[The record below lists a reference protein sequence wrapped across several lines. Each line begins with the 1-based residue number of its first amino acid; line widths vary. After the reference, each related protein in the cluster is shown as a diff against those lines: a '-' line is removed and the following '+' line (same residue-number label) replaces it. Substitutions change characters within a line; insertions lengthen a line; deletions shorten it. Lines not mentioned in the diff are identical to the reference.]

1 MDPTI
6 WSVASS
12 FTVWHV
18 QDDIYVELPPIRP
31 KNNAEL
37 FTFNGYRNN
46 MLISYIVSR
55 ERERKKLCTGWYYL
69 SNQRYPMAFPVWNTH
84 LQISEP
90 SEGSARFLRVFK
102 QKKSHK
108 KPLAKEG
115 RYWWREKEEDG
126 SIWKRESHDAKRHP
140 KERTVPVICDSR
152 RRKPDTVEY
161 ILVKNMIFLLLN
173 DGFCEWNGY
182 QN

>member
-55 ERERKKLCTGWYYL
+55 EREKKNLCTGWYYL

-102 QKKSHK
+102 QKNPIKNLWLRKVVIGDERK
-108 KPLAKEG
+108 KRMVRFENAKVMTPSG
-115 RYWWREKEEDG
+115 
-126 SIWKRESHDAKRHP
+126 
-140 KERTVPVICDSR
+140 T
-152 RRKPDTVEY
+152 RKNARSP
-161 ILVKNMIFLLLN
+161 
-173 DGFCEWNGY
+173 
-182 QN
+182 

>member
-55 ERERKKLCTGWYYL
+55 ERERKKNCVPGDITYQIKDTPWPFRFKIPIF
-69 SNQRYPMAFPVWNTH
+69 RY
-84 LQISEP
+84 QS
-90 SEGSARFLRVFK
+90 
-102 QKKSHK
+102 
-108 KPLAKEG
+108 
-115 RYWWREKEEDG
+115 
-126 SIWKRESHDAKRHP
+126 HP
-140 KERTVPVICDSR
+140 KVVLDFYECLNKKNPIKNLWLRKVVIGDERKKRMVRFENAKVMTPSAT
-152 RRKPDTVEY
+152 RKNARSP
-161 ILVKNMIFLLLN
+161 
-173 DGFCEWNGY
+173 
-182 QN
+182 

>member
-55 ERERKKLCTGWYYL
+55 EREKKNCVPGDITYQIKDTPWPFRFEIPIFRYQSHPKVVLDFYDCLNKKNPIKNLWLRKVVIGDERKKRMVRFENAKVMT
-69 SNQRYPMAFPVWNTH
+69 
-84 LQISEP
+84 P
-90 SEGSARFLRVFK
+90 SGTRKNAR
-102 QKKSHK
+102 S
-108 KPLAKEG
+108 P
-115 RYWWREKEEDG
+115 
-126 SIWKRESHDAKRHP
+126 
-140 KERTVPVICDSR
+140 
-152 RRKPDTVEY
+152 
-161 ILVKNMIFLLLN
+161 
-173 DGFCEWNGY
+173 
-182 QN
+182 

>member
-55 ERERKKLCTGWYYL
+55 EREREKNCVPGDITYQIKDTPWPFRFKIPIFRYQSHPKVVLDFYECLNKKNPIKNLW
-69 SNQRYPMAFPVWNTH
+69 
-84 LQISEP
+84 
-90 SEGSARFLRVFK
+90 LRKVVIGD
-102 QKKSHK
+102 
-108 KPLAKEG
+108 E
-115 RYWWREKEEDG
+115 REKRMVRFEN
-126 SIWKRESHDAKRHP
+126 AKVMTP
-140 KERTVPVICDSR
+140 SAT
-152 RRKPDTVEY
+152 RKNARSP
-161 ILVKNMIFLLLN
+161 
-173 DGFCEWNGY
+173 
-182 QN
+182 

>member
-46 MLISYIVSR
+46 MLISYIVSIKR
-55 ERERKKLCTGWYYL
+55 EREKNCVPGDITYQIKDTPWPFRFKIPIFRYQSHPKVVLDFYECLNKKNPIKNLWLRKVVIGDERKKRMVRFENAKVMT
-69 SNQRYPMAFPVWNTH
+69 
-84 LQISEP
+84 P
-90 SEGSARFLRVFK
+90 SATRKNAR
-102 QKKSHK
+102 S
-108 KPLAKEG
+108 P
-115 RYWWREKEEDG
+115 
-126 SIWKRESHDAKRHP
+126 
-140 KERTVPVICDSR
+140 
-152 RRKPDTVEY
+152 
-161 ILVKNMIFLLLN
+161 
-173 DGFCEWNGY
+173 
-182 QN
+182 